1 MRGGGD
7 EARTAPGSPLATAAM
22 RTLASVVTAAS
33 LTLLASHAAAQP
45 IGIVDQRQYGTY
57 AIQNDFAGTAAGQT
71 FQPQLDRIDAA
82 AFVFH
87 TGSGGATLQLSLY
100 GGIGIGGPLLGVSAP
115 RVVTTSDYEMVRF
128 DLLAPVALVPTT
140 DYTLFVRALTGSFM
154 LEFTPPH
161 SPIDYYDGD
170 ALDDTGAV
178 APGVD
183 LVFAEGIEP
192 TVTPE
197 PATFGLAGTG
207 LLVLGALARRV
218 SGRSGA
224 PGTARRPG
232 S

>member
-1 MRGGGD
+1 VAATLPGPRP
-7 EARTAPGSPLATAAM
+7 ARPLAPPAM
-22 RTLASVVTAAS
+22 RTLALAAAS
-33 LTLLASHAAAQP
+33 LALLAARAQAQP

-57 AIQNDFAGTAAGQT
+57 AIRNDFAGTAAGQT

-100 GGIGIGGPLLGVSAP
+100 GGVGIGGPLLGVSAP
-115 RVVTTSDYEMVRF
+115 RVVTTSDYETVRF
-128 DLLAPVALVPTT
+128 DLPAPVALVPTT
-140 DYTLFVRALTGSFM
+140 DYTLFVRALTGAFM
-154 LEFTPPH
+154 LEFTPPG
-161 SPIDYYDGD
+161 SPIDYVYGD
-170 ALDDTGAV
+170 ALDDQGVV

-197 PATFGLAGTG
+197 PATLALTGAG
-207 LLVLGALARRV
+207 LLAVVALARV
-218 SGRSGA
+218 SARSA
-224 PGTARRPG
+224 ARGTARRPR